1 MENVVISTHLFT
13 GVLAKQ
19 THFFFGS
26 IHEYL
31 IRLVACMVKL
41 TRFLSFFC
49 LEIRLSVIEMHVI
62 CSSTWT
68 SNRYIY
74 ITSQARITQALLLAL
89 LAFHRVTCKTN
100 PTPSYL
106 YVRRN
111 HFHCSEESPVDIHII
126 HGQADLAFSGARM
139 SSPVGKC
146 CIQPR
151 TMTSAK
157 AECDASRACLSS

>member
-1 MENVVISTHLFT
+1 MWLSLRIYLQASWQSRRISPSAPFMNTTHTISCLYGET
-13 GVLAKQ
+13 DP
-19 THFFFGS
+19 S
-26 IHEYL
+26 
-31 IRLVACMVKL
+31 
-41 TRFLSFFC
+41 FLSLFC
-49 LEIRLSVIEMHVI
+49 LEIRLSVIEMLI

-68 SNRYIY
+68 FNRYY
-74 ITSQARITQALLLAL
+74 ITSQARITQAPLLAL
-89 LAFHRVTCKTN
+89 LALHRIICKTN
-100 PTPSYL
+100 TTLSYL

-139 SSPVGKC
+139 SSPVGEC